1 MGDAEE
7 SREVSRARAEWPKV
21 EPPTAQDLP
30 IGSTL
35 RFAVGDPNDMRS
47 TTWNVVGGKKDRDIY
62 IGARQAMNHH
72 KLSLHRSGKW
82 RLAEVME
89 RGDGEDRVLV
99 RYEPPPEVFPGWRF
113 AAQIL
118 IPTSS
123 LRSPYPEKA
132 TSDKRAISWWVAP
145 RAGWTLS
152 FNIFLGE
159 RLRDDSFTVN
169 CIGQVGRM
177 ELSGE
182 CVVWVLADEID
193 SKDSEIRIQDLRL
206 AALRNSKQQK
216 LMLSPTAAAWAIENE
231 TGRAIIYDL
240 GDLNNASVATTPKE

>member
-1 MGDAEE
+1 MGEARK
-7 SREVSRARAEWPKV
+7 SREFSHACAEPLKV
-21 EPPTAQDLP
+21 EPPPTQDLP

-35 RFAVGDPNDMRS
+35 RFAVGDPCGMRS
-47 TTWNVVGGKKDRDIY
+47 TTWNIVSGKRDRDIY
-62 IGARQAMNHH
+62 VGARQAMNHH

-89 RGDGEDRVLV
+89 RGDGKDRVLV

-118 IPTSS
+118 IPTTS
-123 LRSPYPEKA
+123 LRSPFPEKA
-132 TSDKRAISWWVAP
+132 TSDKRTISWWKAP
-145 RAGWTLS
+145 REGWTLS

-159 RLRDDSFTVN
+159 QIRDDSFTVT
-169 CIGQVGRM
+169 CVGQVGRM
-177 ELSGE
+177 QLPGD

-193 SKDSEIRIQDLRL
+193 STHSEAHIQQLRL
-206 AALRNSKQQK
+206 TALRNSRQR
-216 LMLSPTAAAWAIENE
+216 LHMSSPTAAAWAIEKE

-240 GDLNNASVATTPKE
+240 GT